1 MNNMTDDFLIM
12 KQLIKADYERKVKA
26 FRLLPVEGKPI
37 FAGDSMIAYFNLP
50 RYGFDG
56 YINMGIAGDTTAGLM
71 NRLDAIVRQKP
82 PYVIIHIGSNDLVL
96 DQLAAD
102 EIVQRIEHI
111 VDELSMTSTVYVISL
126 TPVNPHV
133 ENVNHTY
140 IGGRENLDIN
150 AINQQLKSLYQ
161 TNYIDAHTHLLQSN
175 SLLHEDYTKDGIH
188 LNHIGYH
195 HFAEVIKKSLKPK
208 L

>member
-1 MNNMTDDFLIM
+1 MNSMTDEFLIM

-37 FAGDSMIAYFNLP
+37 FAGDSMIAYFNLS
-50 RYGFDG
+50 RYGFDN
-56 YINMGIAGDTTAGLM
+56 YINMGIAGDTTTGLM
-71 NRLDAIVRQKP
+71 KRLDAIVRQKP

-96 DQLAAD
+96 EQLAAN

-133 ENVNHTY
+133 ENVNHTH
-140 IGGRENLDIN
+140 IGGRKNEDIN

-175 SLLHEDYTKDGIH
+175 SLLNEDYTKDGIH

-195 HFAEVIKKSLKPK
+195 HFAEIIKESLKPK